1 MEKNN
6 TGAIFKNVNKKADN
20 HPDYVGKVNVNNKDM
35 EIALWVRTS
44 LKGLKYMSV
53 CFTEPYVRVEQENN
67 ILEEFE
73 NNETNLSENHEVYIK
88 VEEENKPL
96 YINDLPF

>member
-1 MEKNN
+1 
-6 TGAIFKNVNKKADN
+6 
-20 HPDYVGKVNVNNKDM
+20 M

-73 NNETNLSENHEVYIK
+73 NNETNLSENHEVSIK